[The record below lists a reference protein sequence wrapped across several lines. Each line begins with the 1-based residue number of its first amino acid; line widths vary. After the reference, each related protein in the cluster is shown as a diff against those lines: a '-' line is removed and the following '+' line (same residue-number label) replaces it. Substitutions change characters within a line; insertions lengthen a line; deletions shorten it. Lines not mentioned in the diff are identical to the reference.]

1 MLRGADVTART
12 GCVASIADALAEG
25 TIYAWA
31 AAHPERRELAGRAP
45 VYAVPLP
52 GCDEATRVIVRR
64 ATHGGL
70 FARLT
75 GDLFLRPRAPRELRV
90 SLRLEDAGVP
100 TPSIIAY
107 ALYRSSA
114 IPGAPLLRSD
124 VLTREITGG
133 HDLVAWLGTAGS
145 DTGDRR
151 RAIDATRA
159 LLSSLAGAG
168 ALHPDL
174 NMKNILIADNGS
186 ALIAWVLDVD
196 RVSFGTA
203 GSRRI
208 DAANRDRLLRSAR
221 KWRAKRGLA
230 MSEDEM
236 RRLAAPFPAGVH
248 A

>member
-12 GCVASIADALAEG
+12 GCVASIAETLAEG

-31 AAHPERRELAGRAP
+31 AAHPERREFSGRAP

-52 GCDEATRVIVRR
+52 GCDEAMRVIVRR

-75 GDLFLRPRAPRELRV
+75 GDLFLRPRAPHELRV
-90 SLRLEDAGVP
+90 SLRLTDAGVP
-100 TPSIIAY
+100 TPAVIAY

-133 HDLVAWLGTAGS
+133 RDLVAWLGAAGTNT
-145 DTGDRR
+145 DDRG

-159 LLSSLAGAG
+159 LLASLTSAG

-174 NMKNILIADNGS
+174 NMKNILIADDGD
-186 ALIAWVLDVD
+186 ALTAWVLDVD
-196 RVSFGTA
+196 RVSFGA
-203 GSRRI
+203 RGAQRI
-208 DAANRDRLLRSAR
+208 DSANRDRLLRSAR
-221 KWRAKRGLA
+221 KWRETRGLA
-230 MSEDEM
+230 MSDDEL
-236 RRLAAPFPAGVH
+236 RHLAAPGSAGVR

>member
-31 AAHPERRELAGRAP
+31 AVHPERRELAGRAP

-52 GCDEATRVIVRR
+52 GCDEATSVIVRR

-75 GDLFLRPRAPRELRV
+75 GDLFLRPRAAHELRV
-90 SLRLEDAGVP
+90 SLRLADAGVR
-100 TPSIIAY
+100 TPPVIAY

-124 VLTREITGG
+124 VLTREVTGG
-133 HDLVAWLGTAGS
+133 RDLVAWLRSAGS
-145 DTGDRR
+145 DAAERIR
-151 RAIDATRA
+151 SIDAARA
-159 LLSSLAGAG
+159 LLDSLTRVG

-174 NMKNILIADNGS
+174 NMKNILIADDGG
-186 ALIAWVLDVD
+186 ALTAWVLDVD
-196 RVSFGTA
+196 RVSFGAA
-203 GSRRI
+203 GSIRI

-221 KWRAKRGLA
+221 KWRETRGLA
-230 MSEDEM
+230 MSDDEV
-236 RRLAAPFPAGVH
+236 RRLIAPVPDAALA
-248 A
+248 